1 MGPKSVTDVPLH
13 EYYCHR
19 ICIGLGGYSN
29 YGVLHS
35 TNCYFQ
41 LVFPLD
47 TCWLSIAIT
56 IATREHKTDS
66 VETSARASLLIINLS
81 LLSFIIFRSCTLPK
95 LIYIIVVR
103 QERCSGQIFKRPSKK
118 EERNKEN
125 S

>member
-29 YGVLHS
+29 YRVLHS

-81 LLSFIIFRSCTLPK
+81 LLSLSGAVRYLRLFILLLSD
-95 LIYIIVVR
+95 
-103 QERCSGQIFKRPSKK
+103 KRDAAVKFSRDQA
-118 EERNKEN
+118 EGRTQQRE
-125 S
+125 